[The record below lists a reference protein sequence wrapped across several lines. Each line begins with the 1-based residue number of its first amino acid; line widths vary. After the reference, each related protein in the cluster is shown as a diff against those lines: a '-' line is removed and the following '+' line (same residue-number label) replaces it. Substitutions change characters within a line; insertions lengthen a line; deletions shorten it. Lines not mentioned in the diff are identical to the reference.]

1 MRKLVLAAAF
11 LLGCLFFGAAGAYA
25 TPLISVQSSSSCAAC
40 HVDPDPSVPKWVEAN
55 YSLGERKCTLGC
67 SSCHLNPTGGM
78 VRNRTGLYY
87 GTHTLNMVKV
97 PQNFVPI
104 AGKLSDLGDTVM
116 LGGDFRTMHLFTNQS
131 GKTESYYFPMQADL
145 YAGVRVMKYLSIQMQ
160 AGIER
165 GGNSAVREY
174 FALVHDLPYR
184 LYAKAGRFLP
194 PYGLRMDDHTAYIRN
209 ATGLDQSDPGS
220 YYGGLEMGIEPLVVY
235 AHAAYFYED
244 SPPRAKAGDIKKG
257 FSAMAGWRGLWL
269 QLGGSIMKVQNY
281 VVNTVTPS
289 TTDREMY
296 GTSGSL
302 RFRNLSYLFEFDRIK
317 DETRDSIG
325 LTTDRTRVEFNELDY
340 LIMDGLNLKIRYETI
355 EPDTSAGGG
364 TTRRRTAAIDI
375 LPYPFMDA
383 SFQYRRTDEP
393 GVKFKDYIAMMHF
406 WF

>member
-1 MRKLVLAAAF
+1 MRRLILAAA
-11 LLGCLFFGAAGAYA
+11 LLMVYCFIVAARVEA
-25 TPLISVQSSSSCAAC
+25 TPLFSVQSSSRCDSC
-40 HVDPDPSVPKWVEAN
+40 HEEPDPSVPRWVEDN
-55 YSLGERKCTLGC
+55 YSLGDRKCTLGC

-97 PQNFVPI
+97 PQDFVPI
-104 AGKLSDLGDTVM
+104 AGKLSALGDTVM

-131 GKTESYYFPMQADL
+131 GETESYYFPMQADL

-174 FALVHDLPYR
+174 FALVHGLPYR

-194 PYGLRMDDHTAYIRN
+194 PYGLRMDDHTTYIRN

-220 YYGGLEMGIEPLVVY
+220 YYGGLEMGIEPLLVY
-235 AHAAYFYED
+235 AQAAYFYED
-244 SPPRAKAGDIKKG
+244 SPPRSKTADIKKG

-269 QLGGSIMKVQNY
+269 QLGGSIMKVQNFE
-281 VVNTVTPS
+281 VTTLPS
-289 TTDREMY
+289 TTDREMH
-296 GTSGSL
+296 GVSGSL
-302 RFRNLSYLFEFDRIK
+302 RFKNLSCLFEFDRIK
-317 DETRDSIG
+317 DETRAISGI
-325 LTTDRTRVEFNELDY
+325 TTRKTDVEFSELDY
-340 LIMDGLNLKIRYETI
+340 LIIDGLNLKLRYETI
-355 EPDTSAGGG
+355 EPDAAAGG

-383 SFQYRRTDEP
+383 TFQYRRTEEP
-393 GVKFKDYIAMMHF
+393 GGKFKDYIAMMHF